1 MYLTL
6 QAEITAAKEMLVPPM
21 QSYATAF
28 KGHVRHQVQGQSLSR
43 IENRIEDYQVT
54 MEHQAQSDL
63 NFQQSI
69 INTETERGL
78 VLDKFF

>member
-1 MYLTL
+1 MYLPL
-6 QAEITAAKEMLVPPM
+6 QSEITAAKEMLVPPL

-28 KGHVRHQVQGQSLSR
+28 KGHVRHQVEGQPVSLLA
-43 IENRIEDYQVT
+43 NRIEDYRVT

-69 INTETERGL
+69 INTETQRGL
-78 VLDKFF
+78 VLDKIF

>member
-1 MYLTL
+1 MYLPL
-6 QAEITAAKEMLVPPM
+6 QAEITAAKEMLVPPL

-28 KGHVRHQVQGQSLSR
+28 KNHVRHQVQGQTLST

-54 MEHQAQSDL
+54 MEHQIQSDL